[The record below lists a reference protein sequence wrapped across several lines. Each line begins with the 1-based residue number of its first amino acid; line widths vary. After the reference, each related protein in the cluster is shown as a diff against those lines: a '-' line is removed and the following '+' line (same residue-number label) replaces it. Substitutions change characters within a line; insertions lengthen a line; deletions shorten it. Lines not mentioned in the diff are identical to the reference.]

1 MVSMFDSNGS
11 SWAAGPLHAGQSL
24 GGVECL
30 AVRTGG
36 TLVETMGKKAAI
48 GAIIGGTIGALVL
61 GLLLGWLVSAF
72 IAKKKKKV
80 SFSSSSRRG
89 RADECRRHENKK

>member
-1 MVSMFDSNGS
+1 M
-11 SWAAGPLHAGQSL
+11 
-24 GGVECL
+24 
-30 AVRTGG
+30 AVRTGE

-48 GAIIGGTIGALVL
+48 GGIVGGTIGALVL

-72 IAKKKKKV
+72 IAKKKTKV
-80 SFSSSSRRG
+80 SFSCLSRRG

>member
-30 AVRTGG
+30 AVRTGE

-48 GAIIGGTIGALVL
+48 GGIVGGTMGALVL
-61 GLLLGWLVSAF
+61 GLLLGWLVSSF
-72 IAKKKKKV
+72 IVKKKKKV
-80 SFSSSSRRG
+80 SSNWPIWIRMS
-89 RADECRRHENKK
+89 